1 MYLVPRMPEQKESDG
16 PNDYYSQSNDNQL
29 QVIAIQVLNIS
40 NLYAQL
46 EKRMR
51 VQWFQSE
58 DNIYLLQEPRIHD
71 PNVLSSLQQHSSC
84 CASLHTSGLRM
95 KDPNI

>member
-1 MYLVPRMPEQKESDG
+1 MYLVPQMPEQKESDG
-16 PNDYYSQSNDNQL
+16 PNDYYSQSNDSQL

-51 VQWFQSE
+51 VQ
-58 DNIYLLQEPRIHD
+58 
-71 PNVLSSLQQHSSC
+71 
-84 CASLHTSGLRM
+84 
-95 KDPNI
+95 